1 MIGINQNYFSL
12 NFNYFEPSTTT
23 EEHSFI
29 KSIKIHAEILKK
41 LHTFRTILKSN
52 FNNFDTY
59 VLIGKLDSVEK
70 IDEVLI
76 NLEDLSEF
84 TNDILEN
91 KDYKSWANFPMR
103 YMVDKVEDW
112 NMALQGLLLSRQA
125 HL

>member
-1 MIGINQNYFSL
+1 MIAINQNYFSL
-12 NFNYFEPSTTT
+12 NFNYFEPSSTK
-23 EEHSFI
+23 EHSFI
-29 KSIKIHAEILKK
+29 ENIKVHAEILKK

-59 VLIGKLDSVEK
+59 VLIGKLDSIEK

-76 NLEDLSEF
+76 TLEDLSEF
-84 TNDILEN
+84 TNNILEN
-91 KDYKSWANFPMR
+91 DDYKSWANFPMR
-103 YMVDKVEDW
+103 YMADKIEDW

>member
-1 MIGINQNYFSL
+1 MLAIDQNYFSS
-12 NFNYFEPSTTT
+12 NFNYFEASTTK
-23 EEHSFI
+23 EHSFMDNI
-29 KSIKIHAEILKK
+29 KTYAEILKQ
-41 LHTFRTILKSN
+41 LHTFRKVLKSN

-59 VLIGKLDSVEK
+59 VLINKLDNMEK
-70 IDEVLI
+70 IDSMLI

-91 KDYKSWANFPMR
+91 KDYKSWVMFPMR

>member
-1 MIGINQNYFSL
+1 MIAINQNYFSL
-12 NFNYFEPSTTT
+12 NFNDFEATATNK
-23 EEHSFI
+23 HSFI
-29 KSIKIHAEILKK
+29 ENIKVRIELFKK
-41 LHTFRTILKSN
+41 LHTFRAILKSN

-59 VLIGKLDSVEK
+59 VLIGKLDSIEK

-76 NLEDLSEF
+76 TLEDLSEF
-84 TNDILEN
+84 TNDILDN

-103 YMVDKVEDW
+103 YMANKIEDW